1 MNSSQKFNF
10 KLSERFLE
18 NYADPPEDPL
28 VELSH
33 FEMGWRCFCFEYNHK
48 VFIEIGDAQKEV
60 FLDPDICMMIDNYF
74 PKEIAK
80 LSQGKPIEIDFG
92 ESWFTIMLVPID
104 NKINCTWIEFGTSC
118 WEKQF
123 ECDRTQVLDVLRG
136 FLQEVMQLA
145 VDKGYITLGEK
156 EEFIRPAF
164 ASSTD
169 AVVLG
174 K

>member
-1 MNSSQKFNF
+1 MIENNF
-10 KLSERFLE
+10 
-18 NYADPPEDPL
+18 P
-28 VELSH
+28 
-33 FEMGWRCFCFEYNHK
+33 
-48 VFIEIGDAQKEV
+48 Q
-60 FLDPDICMMIDNYF
+60 
-74 PKEIAK
+74 EIAK

-92 ESWFTIMLVPID
+92 ESWFTIMLLAID
-104 NKINCTWIEFGTSC
+104 NKINCTWIKFGTSC
-118 WEKQF
+118 LEKQF
-123 ECDRTQVLDVLRG
+123 ECDRTHVLDALRG

-145 VDKGYITLGEK
+145 VDKGYIALEEK